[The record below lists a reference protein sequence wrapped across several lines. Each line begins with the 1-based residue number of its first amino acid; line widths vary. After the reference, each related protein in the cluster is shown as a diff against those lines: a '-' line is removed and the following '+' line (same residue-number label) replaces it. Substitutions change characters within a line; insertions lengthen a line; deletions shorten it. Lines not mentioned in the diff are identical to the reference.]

1 MEMLYMKTN
10 SLKKFVIKNFAAI
23 ILFVSFLQSGSVA
36 ASEVVS
42 KKPSENID
50 KNFDDLNSPL
60 KSVVYKNIASDELVR
75 PMVKEGE
82 SGMYLIRTKKSSF
95 NENFANFSFAVTTLS
110 GLFNLPG
117 SFFTGIG
124 SFLGSKTIK
133 NVWYTER
140 TYSDKKSY
148 RPTYRY
154 YTQYYKDPARTQY
167 IGYSDGYLP
176 TFISR

>member
-1 MEMLYMKTN
+1 MKIN
-10 SLKKFVIKNFAAI
+10 SLKKFVIVNFAAI
-23 ILFVSFLQSGSVA
+23 ILFAPFLQSGSVA

-95 NENFANFSFAVTTLS
+95 NGNLEVRMFFWTFSS
-110 GLFNLPG
+110 N
-117 SFFTGIG
+117 
-124 SFLGSKTIK
+124 
-133 NVWYTER
+133 
-140 TYSDKKSY
+140 
-148 RPTYRY
+148 
-154 YTQYYKDPARTQY
+154 
-167 IGYSDGYLP
+167 
-176 TFISR
+176 